1 LHEEDEQVPDA
12 GEYAR
17 RLVKGSAIVFIALIG
32 SQFVAFLLRMFLA
45 RSLTVEEYGLFYA
58 VFFFISFFEIFR
70 DLGFGS
76 ALVKYIPEFNV
87 KKQFGK
93 LKSSIAFTLALRA
106 VFALFI
112 MALLFIFSD
121 QIASSFLK
129 TGAAA
134 PIIQILA
141 VWFFVMIFLPF
152 LSVFQSFQDM
162 PVYALLQ
169 FLRNFLVLILA
180 VIIIKYFGFGVTG
193 VALAYLI
200 ELSAVVILAFFLLR
214 RRYPFIFRART
225 SITKPLVKKLSFF
238 ALPVFLGGL
247 GGLIMTN
254 MDTLMLT
261 GLRTLSEVGFYQVA
275 QPVSHFLWYFPIAL
289 ITVLFPMVSE
299 FWARRDKKL
308 LIGALRLLVK
318 FSFIAIV
325 PGTIVLIA
333 FPEIVINLL
342 FGPEYLAGAAA
353 LQILSATAVP
363 YTLFM
368 IMSYTM
374 QGIGKPLVSTKVV
387 AVMAMVNFLGNL
399 ALIPFYG
406 IEGAAVTT
414 LASYVLGTV
423 LLFYYSK
430 RIIRFTAP
438 ASSLVK
444 TILGGILTLLLILG
458 LKSIIE
464 LSPWVEAFVVIVPSL
479 VFYAVWILA
488 TRAVTKED
496 LRLIARIVPMPG
508 WLVRAAGKV
517 VGE

>member
-1 LHEEDEQVPDA
+1 MPDA

-58 VFFFISFFEIFR
+58 VFTFVSFFGLFR

-76 ALVKYIPEFNV
+76 ALAKYIPEFNV
-87 KKQFGK
+87 KKRYSE
-93 LKSSIAFTLALRA
+93 LKSSIAFTLAFEA
-106 VFALFI
+106 VLSLFI
-112 MALLFIFSD
+112 LAFLFIFSG
-121 QIASSFLK
+121 QIALGFFRSE
-129 TGAAA
+129 AAV
-134 PIIQILA
+134 PLIQILA
-141 VWFFVMIFLPF
+141 LWFFVMIFLLF
-152 LSVFQSFQDM
+152 LSVFQGFQDM

-180 VIIIKYFGFGVTG
+180 VIIVGYFGFGVTG

-200 ELSAVVILAFFLLR
+200 ELSAVVLLAFLLLR
-214 RRYPFIFRART
+214 RKYPFVFKAKT
-225 SITKPLVKKLSFF
+225 AITKTIVKRLSFF

-247 GGLIMTN
+247 GGLIIGY
-254 MDTLMLT
+254 MDTLMIT
-261 GLRTLSEVGFYQVA
+261 GFRTLSEVGFYQVA
-275 QPVSHFLWYFPIAL
+275 QPVSHFLWYFSTAL
-289 ITVLFPMVSE
+289 VTVFFPMVSE
-299 FWARRDKKL
+299 FWARRERKL
-308 LIGALRLLVK
+308 LGGALRLLVK

-325 PGTIVLIA
+325 PGALVFIA
-333 FPEIVINLL
+333 FPEIAINLL
-342 FGPEYLAGAAA
+342 FGPEYLAAATA
-353 LQILSATAVP
+353 LQILSATAVA

-368 IMSYTM
+368 ILSYTM

-387 AVMAMVNFLGNL
+387 SVMAILNFFGNL
-399 ALIPFYG
+399 ALIPLYG

-488 TRAVTKED
+488 TRAVTRED